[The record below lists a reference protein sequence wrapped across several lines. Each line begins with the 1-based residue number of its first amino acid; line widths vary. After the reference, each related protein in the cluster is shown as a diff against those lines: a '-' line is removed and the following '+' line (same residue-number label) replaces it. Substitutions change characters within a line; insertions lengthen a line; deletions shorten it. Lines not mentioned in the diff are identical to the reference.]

1 MSASDTTI
9 DRLLK
14 GKREEILKL
23 AAKHGAYNVRVFGSV
38 ARGEAGPDSDVD
50 FLVDMG
56 PGRTSFFPGGLLAD
70 LEDLLG
76 RKVDIVSPEAL
87 HWLLRDRILKEALP
101 L

>member
-1 MSASDTTI
+1 MSPSIADI
-9 DRLLK
+9 NQLLQE
-14 GKREEILKL
+14 KREDILRL

-76 RKVDIVSPEAL
+76 RKVDIVSPESL
-87 HWLLRDRILKEALP
+87 HWYLQDRIIKEALP